1 MNVMKAIYLSAAL
14 FFFAVPAM
22 AQTNI
27 PDLTAMPG
35 FEKRSFITWN
45 NQPIKQGFT
54 FPGYNI
60 KKLPQDNMPCFV
72 PDVSTIAV
80 MPALKTFSANHAIP
94 NPYFKYNNQS
104 GSIANSLPR

>member
-72 PDVSTIAV
+72 PDVSRISKMPNQQNTVIAI
-80 MPALKTFSANHAIP
+80 KIP
-94 NPYFKYNNQS
+94 NVFGLVK
-104 GSIANSLPR
+104 